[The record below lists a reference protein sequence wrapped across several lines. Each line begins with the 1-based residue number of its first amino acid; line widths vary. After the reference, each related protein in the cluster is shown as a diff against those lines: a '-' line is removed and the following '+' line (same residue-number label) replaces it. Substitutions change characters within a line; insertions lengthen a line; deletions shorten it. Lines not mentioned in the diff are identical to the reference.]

1 MNLKNQAFLKKSTMC
16 RAKKLDVV
24 LRQVTGDTITRE
36 QRLKLARALGLRR
49 QYRFR
54 LCPSRRAFQSAVNSA
69 QGLDG
74 ENAVRILLSDRDSPK
89 STPMAAIVRMPGH
102 GGRMVYFYLPKRK
115 EAALNEPR
123 PKKRKKA

>member
-54 LCPSRRAFQSAVNSA
+54 LCQSRRAFQSAVNSA

-89 STPMAAIVRMPGH
+89 STPMAAIVRMPEI
-102 GGRMVYFYLPKRK
+102 GRAHV
-115 EAALNEPR
+115 
-123 PKKRKKA
+123 